1 LAQSQS
7 ICNGDAGREKRS
19 LANDLDRASVGRRS
33 FAAIC
38 REGLSPMKI
47 AVLGGGG
54 AMGGLF
60 GGYLARSGE
69 DVVLLDVSRASVDA
83 INRDGLR
90 IEEKDGSTATL
101 RVKASSEPSDI
112 GPVDLVV
119 NFVKCY
125 NTEAAITAAAPM
137 LGVSTAILTLQNGWG
152 NADRIAAVA
161 GRSRVM
167 VGLTYHSGT
176 LLGPGRVK
184 HSGHGMTYVGELDG
198 SQSQRLGT
206 AVAAF
211 RKAGIETTASSRI
224 IDEIWK
230 KLALNVCTLPTSALL
245 HFPAHELIQHE
256 GTIALMEGLLRE
268 VVAVAKAQGINLD
281 QAERWQ
287 AITGLLKQAIG
298 ARASMLQDVE
308 ASRQT
313 EIDVVNGAIVEA
325 GKRNSVPTPF
335 NDAMVWM
342 VNSLQAK
349 YLAAATPR

>member
-1 LAQSQS
+1 
-7 ICNGDAGREKRS
+7 
-19 LANDLDRASVGRRS
+19 
-33 FAAIC
+33 
-38 REGLSPMKI
+38 MKI

-60 GGYLARSGE
+60 GGYMARAGE
-69 DVVLLDVSRASVDA
+69 DVVLVDVSQTSVDA
-83 INRDGLR
+83 INRDGLT
-90 IEEKDGSTATL
+90 IEEKDGSIATI
-101 RVKASSEPSDI
+101 RVKASSNPGDV
-112 GPVDLVV
+112 GPVDLIV

-125 NTEAAITAAAPM
+125 HTEAAIASAAPM
-137 LGVSTAILTLQNGWG
+137 LGEGTAILTLQNGWG

-184 HSGHGMTYVGELDG
+184 HSGIGMTHVGELDG
-198 SQSQRLGT
+198 SQSARLDA
-206 AVAAF
+206 AVTAF
-211 RKAGIETTASSRI
+211 RRAGIETSSSSHI

-256 GTIALMEGLLRE
+256 GTIALMEGLLAE
-268 VVAVAKAQGINLD
+268 VVAVAKAQGIDLD
-281 QAERWQ
+281 HAERWQ

-308 ASRQT
+308 ANRQT
-313 EIDVVNGAIVEA
+313 EIDVVNGAIVAA
-325 GKRNSVPTPF
+325 GRLHSLPTPF

-342 VNSLQAK
+342 VKSLQEK
-349 YLAAATPR
+349 YLAADR

>member
-1 LAQSQS
+1 
-7 ICNGDAGREKRS
+7 
-19 LANDLDRASVGRRS
+19 
-33 FAAIC
+33 
-38 REGLSPMKI
+38 MKI

-60 GGYLARSGE
+60 GGYLARAGE
-69 DVVLLDVSRASVDA
+69 DVVLVDVSQPSIDA
-83 INRDGLR
+83 INRDGIA
-90 IEEKDGSTATL
+90 IEEKDGSTATV
-101 RVKASSEPSDI
+101 RVKASSKPQEI
-112 GPVDLVV
+112 GPVDLIV

-125 NTEAAITAAAPM
+125 NTEAAIRAAAPM
-137 LGVSTAILTLQNGWG
+137 LDESTAILTLQNGWG

-161 GRSRVM
+161 GKSRVM

-184 HSGHGMTYVGELDG
+184 HSGIGITHVGELDC
-198 SQSQRLGT
+198 SQSQRLET

-211 RKAGIETTASSRI
+211 RKAGIETNSSSRI

-256 GTIALMEGLLRE
+256 GSNALMEGLLAE
-268 VVAVAKAQGINLD
+268 VVAVAKAQGIHLD
-281 QAERWQ
+281 RTERWQ
-287 AITGLLKQAIG
+287 AITALLKQAIG

-308 ASRQT
+308 AGRQT
-313 EIDVVNGAIVEA
+313 EIDVVNGAIVEG
-325 GKRNSVPTPF
+325 GKRNSVPTPL

-342 VNSLQAK
+342 VKSLQEK
-349 YLAAATPR
+349 YLAEAQQR

>member
-1 LAQSQS
+1 
-7 ICNGDAGREKRS
+7 
-19 LANDLDRASVGRRS
+19 
-33 FAAIC
+33 
-38 REGLSPMKI
+38 MKI
-47 AVLGGGG
+47 AILGGGG

-69 DVVLLDVSRASVDA
+69 DVVLVDVSQASVDA
-83 INRDGLR
+83 INRNGLA

-112 GPVDLVV
+112 GPVDLIV

-125 NTEAAITAAAPM
+125 NTEAAITAAGPM
-137 LGVSTAILTLQNGWG
+137 LGASTAILTLQNGWG

-161 GRSRVM
+161 GGSRVM

-184 HSGHGMTYVGELDG
+184 HSGNGMTHVGELDG
-198 SQSQRLGT
+198 SQSGRLKT

-211 RKAGIETTASSRI
+211 RKAGIETMASSRI

-230 KLALNVCTLPTSALL
+230 KLALNVCTLPTAALL
-245 HFPAHELIQHE
+245 HFTADELIQHD
-256 GTIALMEGLLRE
+256 GSLALMEGLLAE

-281 QAERWQ
+281 RSERWQ
-287 AITGLLKQAIG
+287 AITSLLKQAIG

-308 ASRQT
+308 ANRQT

-342 VNSLQAK
+342 VKSLQAK
-349 YLAAATPR
+349 YLAAAKQR